1 MNRDVDVCNA
11 ALNNLGATTISAL
24 TEDSKAARLC
34 NSRYTSL
41 RDSVFRAHPWNCLIT
56 RVTLAADSA
65 DPTFEFANQFS
76 LPTSPY
82 CLRIVS
88 LDYHDLVF
96 RVEGRKILSD
106 EATINLIYVG
116 RVTDVTQ
123 YDTLLAET
131 LVAKLASELAY
142 PIIGSVS
149 LAQNMFALYEQKL
162 KEARFIDASEGTPAS
177 ITSVTA
183 AGSIEADTFISSRF

>member
-1 MNRDVDVCNA
+1 MNSDVDVCNA

-56 RVTLAADSA
+56 RVTLAADTA
-65 DPTFEFANQFS
+65 NPTFEFANQFCF
-76 LPTSPY
+76 PTSPY

>member
-1 MNRDVDVCNA
+1 M
-11 ALNNLGATTISAL
+11 
-24 TEDSKAARLC
+24 
-34 NSRYTSL
+34 
-41 RDSVFRAHPWNCLIT
+41 
-56 RVTLAADSA
+56 
-65 DPTFEFANQFS
+65 
-76 LPTSPY
+76 
-82 CLRIVS
+82 
-88 LDYHDLVF
+88 F